1 MIMDALY
8 AIKRDDGHGFDQS
21 MKPYKPV

>member
-1 MIMDALY
+1 MDALY